1 MSIPGFR
8 PLLLRVFTRD
18 GRLHPLW
25 RVFFYLVTYVTA
37 NLVIQV
43 SVVFPYF
50 FYKLMIGA
58 SPADVG
64 RALLGGPSPSLLEF
78 FLTVLSFGAVLG
90 ITYLFR
96 RFLDRASFVT
106 LGFRRRRVKSDMV
119 FGILLGF
126 VLMAGLFFAEWGAGL
141 LAVEHKRWDGAV
153 AITAVYNVSISLLF
167 FIVAAANEEIV
178 FRGYLIPN
186 LEEEINKIA
195 AVIVSSLVF
204 GAFHVLN
211 PHANLIA
218 IINIALAGAVFAYA
232 YLSSGNLWLPIAFHF
247 AWNFFQGAV
256 FSLPVSGLV
265 MRGLLITH
273 PRPGFDLITGGAF
286 GPEAGLSGFIALV
299 LACVCLRLW
308 SRAGVQDAG
317 RSEAGGQ

>member
-8 PLLLRVFTRD
+8 PLLLRVFTKD

-25 RVFFYLVTYVTA
+25 RAFFYLVVYVVVT
-37 NLVIQV
+37 LVIQI
-43 SVVFPYF
+43 SVVFTYF
-50 FYKLMIGA
+50 FYKLMLGV

-64 RALLGGPSPSLLEF
+64 RALLGGPSPSVVECVLIVLELL
-78 FLTVLSFGAVLG
+78 TALG
-90 ITYLFR
+90 VTYVFR
-96 RFLDRASFVT
+96 RFLDRASWVS
-106 LGFRRRRVKSDMV
+106 LGFRRRNLGSDIAL
-119 FGILLGF
+119 GILLGF
-126 VLMAGLFFAEWGAGL
+126 VLMAGIFFAEWGSGL
-141 LAVEHKRWDGAV
+141 LIIERAAWNVEPLVVIMGNLA
-153 AITAVYNVSISLLF
+153 ISLPF
-167 FIVAAANEEIV
+167 FIAVGVHEEVV
-178 FRGYLIPN
+178 FRGYLVSN
-186 LEEEINKIA
+186 LEEGMDRVA
-195 AVIVSSLVF
+195 AVIMSSLVF

-247 AWNFFQGAV
+247 SWNFFQGPV

-265 MRGLLITH
+265 MRGLLIIH

-308 SRAGVQDAG
+308 SRGRARNAG
-317 RSEAGGQ
+317 RSGAGGL